1 MIGGFRLWPG
11 VFVGAFVA
19 NVLTGA
25 PVAVALGIGAGN
37 SLEAVAGAY
46 ALTRIPGFRLS
57 LDRLVDVFGFIGL
70 AALLSTV
77 ISATVGVTSLY
88 LGGIVAPGHA
98 GVTWRAWWLGDV
110 IGALLVTPLLLT
122 WYARHDIPRYRMMEI
137 GALATA
143 IIAVSL
149 IVFDPPGGARYSAFA
164 EAYLFFPVMIWAAV
178 RFGQQGS
185 ATATFAISV
194 IAVVAT
200 VLERGPFVQP
210 QLHQSLV
217 ALQTFMGVTAATFL
231 VFGASIS
238 ERAAGAAR
246 LRTAIAEQQKLL
258 VERDSSHH
266 RLITVLEQAPLAI
279 SIVEAPSGDVLFVN
293 DEVERLTGR
302 PPTVSRAANALHAR
316 LIGHRRDGTL
326 IAPDDWPIARA
337 MLHGEIVRNEV
348 IRLERDNG
356 DSVEITTNAAPVRR
370 ADGEIIAAVV
380 VFWDVTAARRAED
393 DLRRAH
399 AAAAHANRAKSDFLA
414 VMSHEL
420 RTPLNA
426 IGGHVQLIE
435 MEVHGPINDVQ
446 RDALKRVQRNQRHL
460 LSLINDLLNL
470 ARIEAG
476 HVEYDLVDLTLD
488 PLLSEVV
495 SMVEPLLSSN
505 ELVCEIVD
513 SPYAP
518 DPSII
523 VRADRDKVQQILL
536 NLLSNAIK
544 FTPTRGRIT
553 VDSRVSETAPES
565 AEITISDSGPGIPR
579 GKLESIFEPF
589 VQLATSPV
597 SAGVG
602 LGLGLAISRDLA
614 RGMGGDLTVA
624 SNDGEGATFT
634 LSLPRVDAI
643 AS

>member
-1 MIGGFRLWPG
+1 
-11 VFVGAFVA
+11 
-19 NVLTGA
+19 
-25 PVAVALGIGAGN
+25 
-37 SLEAVAGAY
+37 
-46 ALTRIPGFRLS
+46 
-57 LDRLVDVFGFIGL
+57 
-70 AALLSTV
+70 
-77 ISATVGVTSLY
+77 
-88 LGGIVAPGHA
+88 
-98 GVTWRAWWLGDV
+98 
-110 IGALLVTPLLLT
+110 
-122 WYARHDIPRYRMMEI
+122 
-137 GALATA
+137 
-143 IIAVSL
+143 
-149 IVFDPPGGARYSAFA
+149 
-164 EAYLFFPVMIWAAV
+164 
-178 RFGQQGS
+178 
-185 ATATFAISV
+185 
-194 IAVVAT
+194 
-200 VLERGPFVQP
+200 
-210 QLHQSLV
+210 
-217 ALQTFMGVTAATFL
+217 MGVTAATFL

-293 DEVERLTGR
+293 DEVERLMGR
-302 PPTVSRAANALHAR
+302 PPTVSRVANALHAR
-316 LIGHRRDGTL
+316 LVGHRQDGTL
-326 IAPDDWPIARA
+326 IAPDEWPIARA
-337 MLHGEIVRNEV
+337 MLHGEIIRNEV
-348 IRLERDNG
+348 IRLELDNG

-399 AAAAHANRAKSDFLA
+399 AAAANANRAKSDFLA

-476 HVEYDLVDLTLD
+476 HVEYDLADLTLD

-495 SMVEPLLSSN
+495 SMVEPLLASN

-589 VQLATSPV
+589 VQLAISPV